1 MKDIMIYQFL
11 QNENMLI
18 FLERIVIKNVENSD

>member
-18 FLERIVIKNVENSD
+18 FLERIVIKNVKNSD